1 MRSAKSSCSS
11 LSSISDAVFPKGFKT
26 LLQGHPNMD
35 SLIAVGTGAALVQGL
50 LMIAFLLMG
59 KEVAMHG
66 HHPELYFESA
76 AVILTLI
83 TLGKYFEARAKGQTS
98 EAIKKLMNLAPKT
111 AQVLRNGQ
119 EIQVPIEEVVVGDQV
134 VVRPGQQIP
143 VDGQVLEGQTRVDE
157 SMLTGE
163 SLPVKKALGDNV
175 LAAPLTSKA
184 PLPCR
189 LPRLVVIRLWPRLF
203 AW

>member
-1 MRSAKSSCSS
+1 MRSAKLSCSS

-50 LMIAFLLMG
+50 LMIVFLQMG

-98 EAIKKLMNLAPKT
+98 EAIKKLMDLAPRRLRSCEMVRKCKCRLKKWWSVT
-111 AQVLRNGQ
+111 RLLFVLGNRFLLM
-119 EIQVPIEEVVVGDQV
+119 
-134 VVRPGQQIP
+134 VRF
-143 VDGQVLEGQTRVDE
+143 
-157 SMLTGE
+157 
-163 SLPVKKALGDNV
+163 
-175 LAAPLTSKA
+175 SKA
-184 PLPCR
+184 RHVWMSLC
-189 LPRLVVIRLWPRLF
+189 
-203 AW
+203 

>member
-11 LSSISDAVFPKGFKT
+11 LFFIWDAVFPKGFKT

-111 AQVLRNGQ
+111 AQILRNGQ

-134 VVRPGQQIP
+134 IVRPGQQIP

-175 LAAPLTSKA
+175 LAAPLTSKE
-184 PLPCR
+184 PSLCR
-189 LPRLVVIRLWPRLF
+189 LPRLVVIRL
-203 AW
+203 